1 MTRRGDHVR
10 LTFAQR
16 RLLEIAR
23 SFGPTGATEREIT
36 LRYQRLAG
44 RMKRPRR

>member
-1 MTRRGDHVR
+1 MTRRGDHER

-23 SFGPTGATEREIT
+23 SFGPEGATERQIA
-36 LRYQRLAG
+36 LRYKRLAG
-44 RMKRPRR
+44 RTKTRRR